1 MKNMFVVAV
10 PGLGRIKLKHIEYK
24 SEKHSVVSGRL
35 VCKKTGKDLGQIN
48 RVYSEE

>member
-10 PGLGRIKLKHIEYK
+10 PGLGRIKLKHIEFK
-24 SEKHSVVSGRL
+24 PEKHSVVFTRL
-35 VCKKTGKDLGQIN
+35 KCKKTGKDLGEIN